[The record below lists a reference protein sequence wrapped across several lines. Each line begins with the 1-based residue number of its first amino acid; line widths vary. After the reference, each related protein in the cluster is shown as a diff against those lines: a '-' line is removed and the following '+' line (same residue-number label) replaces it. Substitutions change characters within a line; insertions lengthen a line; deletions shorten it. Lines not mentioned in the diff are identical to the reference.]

1 MWISL
6 LTEGKMAFIKVIPRG
21 KATGET
27 AEAYRYM
34 SEMGG
39 INRIAKIV
47 QMFSLR
53 AGSMRRMIR
62 MWELTMWMGNEPR
75 TTRELVAVAVS
86 RLNNCH
92 Y

>member
-1 MWISL
+1 
-6 LTEGKMAFIKVIPRG
+6 MAFIEIVAPTQ
-21 KATGET
+21 ATGET
-27 AEAYRYM
+27 ADVYRYM
-34 SEMGG
+34 NEVGSGASGG
-39 INRIAKIV
+39 AGSPGMIAKIV

-62 MWELTMWMGNEPR
+62 GWELAMWFGDASRQE
-75 TTRELVAVAVS
+75 RELAAATVS